1 MEIVSE
7 SSDLFDFHA
16 SNAQTPCVEFHFTFG
31 VPNDALTSAFAIVY
45 FPTNPLRTYFIPRKF
60 RCISRTRTTLQVRK
74 SRVCQ
79 CEHFDMQ

>member
-60 RCISRTRTTLQVRK
+60 RCISHKNHPPSSQV
-74 SRVCQ
+74 SRLSMRA
-79 CEHFDMQ
+79 F